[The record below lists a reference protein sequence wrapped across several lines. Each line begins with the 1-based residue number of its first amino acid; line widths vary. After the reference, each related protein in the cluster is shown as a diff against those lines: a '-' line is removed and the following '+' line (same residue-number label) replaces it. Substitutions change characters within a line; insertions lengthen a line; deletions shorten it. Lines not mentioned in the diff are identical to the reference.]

1 MSEVFRTEEFEQ
13 LIADGTVGAVL
24 DDFELDF
31 DELLAPFNPL
41 VFLFGGGPD
50 LTAEEFTADRIT
62 LLAEPF
68 SFGPGGQAE
77 GVYTVTIEGAGFG
90 PLGDDADFEEAL
102 IEGTATGTL
111 SSITIDHFPD
121 IEAREDGTDDTRILD
136 MSISPAGYSI
146 VSGGQS
152 LEITGTLPDSFEQ
165 FGEILMGFDA
175 FFMSL
180 QEADEEGEE
189 PDFSLLDDI
198 FDGYS
203 ISSVILSDGG
213 DTLLTANFTDDALE
227 IEIDGY
233 RIVFC
238 DFDFD
243 LATFFEATDAF
254 GDFEDT
260 LIWPELALFNDRG
273 EPLPISSEAGFINT
287 GGFEESTSLFFL
299 LDEDATGTYFLQIS
313 ADPEGPQQTGLY
325 QVIESPNFFAGDD
338 IPEEEYERVLEDQG
352 NAPASIQTPY
362 TLPVGDPLDNELV
375 GDFLGRIDPEGD
387 VDWLRVD
394 LDDPGGYTFRAFG
407 LPDDLDDLNLDA
419 LFTFF
424 GVTCIEV
431 YNPSGDLIARSDDP
445 ELLTGPPPVPGP
457 GDNGDD
463 DDDDDDTTPPV
474 TPDFPSIPPG
484 PAWGLGD
491 PHLMTLDGAAYD
503 FHAAGEYVM
512 VRATDGRDFEVQAR
526 MAPVGEN
533 VTANVAAAVQLD
545 GGAVMVDALG
555 PDPLRVDGEAVTLED
570 GEFLDLGGDRVYYQ
584 EVNNSYLMIHTGD
597 GDMETG
603 YSAVQVNVGPQWVD
617 IVVGLDDAWAG
628 TVEGLLGNFDGN
640 PDTDIALPD
649 GTVLDRP
656 LAFDDLYGD
665 YREGWRVTTED
676 QSLFTYAEGEGPDSF
691 YLPDYPTAMVSV
703 GDFPQEAQDAAAA
716 QLEAAG
722 LEPDTVAFNNAL
734 LDVLLTGDERFI
746 GSGQTAQEKE
756 DTRPEDAPAPTVPET
771 DGGGLEGLVTL
782 SGRLMDVKGEAMNDS
797 TVTFQPAGRSV
808 ALTRNTRDDDAFE
821 FDLMPSESGGRL
833 EPTRDYDADTDGSP
847 SALDALDVL
856 RMAVGL
862 TPSFGDATPE
872 AFIAADM
879 NRDGQITALD
889 ALEVL
894 RAAVGITSDNAP
906 QWVFVDAEA
915 DLSETVTGRD
925 AVNYETGVQVDGFD
939 GDLSGLD
946 MKGILLGDM
955 NAFT

>member
-1 MSEVFRTEEFEQ
+1 MSEVFRTEEFDQ
-13 LIADGTVGAVL
+13 LIADGTVGAAL

-68 SFGPGGQAE
+68 SFGGQGAE
-77 GVYTVTIEGAGFG
+77 GVYTVTIEGSGFG

-102 IEGTATGTL
+102 IEGTATGSFET
-111 SSITIDHFPD
+111 ITIDHFD
-121 IEAREDGTDDTRILD
+121 DLASREDGAGATRILD

-189 PDFSLLDDI
+189 PDFSLLDGI

-203 ISSVILSDGG
+203 ISDVVLSDGG
-213 DTLLTANFTDDALE
+213 DTLLTASFTEDALE

-238 DFDFD
+238 DFDFN
-243 LATFFEATDAF
+243 LATFFEAAGAF
-254 GDFEDT
+254 DDFEDSM
-260 LIWPELALFNDRG
+260 IWPELTLFNDRG
-273 EPLPISSEAGFINT
+273 EPMPQVSEAGFINASNNEDT
-287 GGFEESTSLFFL
+287 AFLNFTVLEEG
-299 LDEDATGTYFLQIS
+299 TGTYFIQVG
-313 ADPEGPQQTGLY
+313 ADPEGPQTSGFY
-325 QVIESPNFFAGDD
+325 QLIESINFFAGDD
-338 IPEEEYERVLEDQG
+338 ISEEDYERIEEQAD
-352 NAPASIQTPY
+352 APADITTPY
-362 TLPVGDPLDNELV
+362 TLPVGDPMENEPV

-387 VDWLRVD
+387 LDWIRVD
-394 LDDPGGYTFRAFG
+394 LDAPGSYSFRAFG
-407 LPDDLDDLNLDA
+407 IPDDLDDLNLDA

-424 GVTCIEV
+424 GVTCVEV
-431 YNPSGDLIARSDDP
+431 YNPGGDLIARADDP
-445 ELLTGPPPVPGP
+445 ESLFGPPPVPGP
-457 GDNGDD
+457 GDDD
-463 DDDDDDTTPPV
+463 DDDDDNGGPGDDEPVVFPPL
-474 TPDFPSIPPG
+474 PPG

-491 PHLMTLDGAAYD
+491 PHLMTLDGVGYD

-533 VTANVAAAVQLD
+533 VTANIAAAVQLD
-545 GGAVMVDALG
+545 GASVMVDAMG
-555 PDPLRVDGEAVTLED
+555 PDPLRVNGEAVTIED
-570 GEFLDLGGDRVYYQ
+570 GGFIELGGDRVYF
-584 EVNNSYLMIHTGD
+584 NAGTNSYLMVHTGD
-597 GDMETG
+597 GDMDTG
-603 YSAVQVNVGPQWVD
+603 YSAVQVIVGPQWVD
-617 IVVGLDDAWAG
+617 IIVGLDDAWAG

-656 LAFDDLYGD
+656 LTFEDLYGD
-665 YREGWRVTTED
+665 YRDAWRVATED
-676 QSLFTYAEGEGPDSF
+676 QSLFTYAAGEGPDSF

-703 GDFPQEAQDAAAA
+703 ADFSQEAQDAAAA

-722 LEPDTVAFNNAL
+722 LEPGTVAFNNAL
-734 LDVLLTGDERFI
+734 LDVLLTGDDRFI
-746 GSGQTAQEKE
+746 GSGQTAQENE
-756 DTRPEDAPAPTVPET
+756 DTRPDDAPPPVVPDT

-782 SGRLMDVKGEAMNDS
+782 SGRLVDMGGEGMNGA

-808 ALTRNTRDDDAFE
+808 ALTRHTREGDEFG
-821 FDLMPSESGGRL
+821 FDLMPSDTGGRL
-833 EPTRDYDADTDGSP
+833 EATRDYDQSSDGRP
-847 SALDALDVL
+847 TAQDALEVL

-862 TPSFGDATPE
+862 TPSFGEATPE

-879 NRDGQITALD
+879 NRDGQINAQD

-894 RAAVGITSDNAP
+894 RAAVGLESANAP

-925 AVNYETGVQVDGFD
+925 AVNYETGVQVAGFD

-955 NAFT
+955 SAY